1 MKRIEIEVSETTAA
15 QLAELA
21 ARCTE
26 IDKERDGGTS
36 HGALTLEGLVAM
48 LAEDAAMVI
57 QRPGS
62 WEGSNMHTVLTA
74 HGYEI

>member
-1 MKRIEIEVSETTAA
+1 MRRIEIEVSDETAA

-36 HGALTLEGLVAM
+36 HGPLAIESLVAM
-48 LAEDAAMVI
+48 LVEDAAMVI
-57 QRPGS
+57 TRPGS